1 MDTSHLKKFAQAARR
16 QLREQVAAR
25 LEQVLRTDSAEL
37 REQRKPISE
46 LSEQI
51 AADSRKQAVIDR
63 VAYTWFNRFCALR
76 FMDVNRY
83 TRIGVVSPAEGF
95 TQPEILQE
103 AKQGVIDEE
112 LHGSS
117 TASGSSTC

>member
-1 MDTSHLKKFAQAARR
+1 MPNHTTDLKTFAQAARR

-37 REQRKPISE
+37 RE
-46 LSEQI
+46 
-51 AADSRKQAVIDR
+51 KQAALRALQGEIAQSSRAAVVDR

-83 TRIGVVSPAEGF
+83 NRMGVVSPAENF
-95 TQPEILQE
+95 TLPEILQE
-103 AKQGVIDEE
+103 AKG
-112 LHGSS
+112 G
-117 TASGSSTC
+117 